1 MKAIRQLF
9 WSAALA
15 FLFNAQVYAQ
25 AELAPFDQPEQRE
38 LYQEMLAELRCLVCQ
53 NQNLA
58 DSNADL
64 ARDLRTKTEE
74 MVRAG
79 NSREQIIGYMVSR
92 YGDFVLYRPPFKS
105 TTVVLWLS
113 PFALLLLIIFIA
125 WRKTRPGAGSSH
137 SQPVLSDEQLQ
148 RAKSLLD
155 RSGK

>member
-1 MKAIRQLF
+1 MKAVQRLL
-9 WSAALA
+9 WSAAL
-15 FLFNAQVYAQ
+15 LLVFNAPAWAQ
-25 AELAPFDQPEQRE
+25 TELAPFDRPEQRE
-38 LYQEMLAELRCLVCQ
+38 LYQELLAELRCLVCQ

-79 NSREQIIGYMVSR
+79 NSREEVVEYMVSR

-105 TTVVLWLS
+105 TTAVLWLS
-113 PFALLLLIIFIA
+113 PFVLLLLIVFIA
-125 WRKTRPGAGSSH
+125 WRRTRRGAESS
-137 SQPVLSDEQLQ
+137 QAVLSDEQLQ
-148 RAKSLLD
+148 RAKSLLN

>member
-1 MKAIRQLF
+1 MKAIRRLF
-9 WSAALA
+9 WSVILLLA
-15 FLFNAQVYAQ
+15 FSAPVYAQ

-125 WRKTRPGAGSSH
+125 WRRTRPGAGSSY

-148 RAKSLLD
+148 QVKSILN
-155 RSGK
+155 RTEK